1 MLEAG
6 KTGTS
11 FFVGGGTT
19 LRLVTRLAVLS
30 FLSFSAFA
38 QSDRGTITGTI
49 ADTAGAAVASA
60 PVEARNVQ
68 TGAIY
73 QTASTSTGNY
83 TLPQLPT
90 GSYEL
95 SVTVTGFKR
104 FVQQNIA
111 LPVAQTIRIDVVLE
125 IGTASESVTVTA
137 EVSLLKTESGELSH
151 NVASQRLNSLPI
163 LGIGAA
169 NAGSSGIR
177 NPMAVTNLAPGT
189 LWQPNLTVRVN
200 GAPNNTEAIR
210 VDGMDSTQTMGPF
223 AQAQTQPSV
232 DAVQELS
239 IQTSNYAAEFGNAGS
254 GLFNFTMKSGT
265 NQFHGTGYDYFVNE
279 FLNSGQ
285 AYLNVR
291 NKNRRNDFGG
301 TFGGPVRI
309 PKLYDGHD
317 KTFFFVNWEQFR
329 ETVQIGGQAVTVPT
343 ANYRAGN
350 FATALTGRA
359 LTGAVATDALG
370 RQLLEGQ
377 IFDPNTEAIAPN
389 GRRVRDQFPGNQI
402 PSGPV

>member
-1 MLEAG
+1 M
-6 KTGTS
+6 
-11 FFVGGGTT
+11 
-19 LRLVTRLAVLS
+19 
-30 FLSFSAFA
+30 
-38 QSDRGTITGTI
+38 
-49 ADTAGAAVASA
+49 ASA

-68 TGAIY
+68 TGAVY
-73 QTASTSTGNY
+73 RTTSTSTGNY
-83 TLPQLPT
+83 TLAQLPT
-90 GSYEL
+90 GDYEL

-111 LPVAQTIRIDVVLE
+111 VPVAQTIRIDVVLQ

-151 NVASQRLNSLPI
+151 NVAAQRLNNLPI

-189 LWQPNLTVRVN
+189 LWSPNLTVRVN
-200 GAPNNTEAIR
+200 GTPNNTEAIR

-265 NQFHGTGYDYFVNE
+265 NQYHGTGYDYFVNE

-291 NKNRRNDFGG
+291 NKNRRNDYGG
-301 TFGGPVRI
+301 TFGGPVWI

-317 KTFFFVNWEQFR
+317 KTFFFVNWEQYR
-329 ETVQIGGQAVTVPT
+329 ETVQIGGQRVTVPT

-350 FATALTGRA
+350 FTTALTGRA

-370 RQLLEGQ
+370 RALLEGQ
-377 IFDPNTEAIAPN
+377 IFDPNTEATAPMAAACATSFRASRFLWP
-389 GRRVRDQFPGNQI
+389 GLILLRPRCRLSFPTRPAALCSRTASTPI
-402 PSGPV
+402 PASV